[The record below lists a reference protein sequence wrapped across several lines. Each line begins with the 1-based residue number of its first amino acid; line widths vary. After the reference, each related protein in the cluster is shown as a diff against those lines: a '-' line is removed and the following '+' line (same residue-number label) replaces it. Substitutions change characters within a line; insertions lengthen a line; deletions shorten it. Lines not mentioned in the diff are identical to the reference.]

1 MSSIDGLTVVRWVV
15 AIPTWYQIVLRKLL
29 LGALLI
35 LPTSA
40 AWAVTVYLNGV
51 AITGV
56 PNQTFKNCTVTTD
69 ASGNVTS
76 MPRPIKLRLRGQKR
90 PLRRKRPQQAGLAP
104 TQRYWLITERTPEM
118 ADYDIDVFVN
128 GKWLRKFLN
137 EEERQ
142 VVEISKYFKTG
153 PNKVALMARKRKDSK
168 DRNSSSPA
176 HYFRIVIG
184 AGKMN
189 GRSIMVTESLVD
201 YRRTAAEVDDR
212 NDIFTVT
219 IR

>member
-1 MSSIDGLTVVRWVV
+1 MVPDI
-15 AIPTWYQIVLRKLL
+15 LRKLL

-69 ASGNVTS
+69 ASGNVYIDAPAYKVEAPGAKAAAPVAS
-76 MPRPIKLRLRGQKR
+76 A
-90 PLRRKRPQQAGLAP
+90 PQQAGLAP

-153 PNKVALMARKRKDSK
+153 PNKVALMARKRKELERPKFIKSCTLFPNCHRSRQDEREK
-168 DRNSSSPA
+168 HHGHGVVGGLSP
-176 HYFRIVIG
+176 
-184 AGKMN
+184 N
-189 GRSIMVTESLVD
+189 GSRG
-201 YRRTAAEVDDR
+201 R
-212 NDIFTVT
+212 
-219 IR
+219 